1 MMQKKVTKLWLG
13 KFVSVRDYEVSNA
26 IKKGGLVIKHNN
38 EQMILKPNEL
48 SSLKPN
54 PKPIQSK
61 FKGTYKLVDIT
72 FKPMTDDPR
81 QASFIWSTLSV
92 NAVEQHIIWNNS
104 GIVLSAL
111 FVKPSSTIQQ
121 NWNDNSRRTGNVRPE
136 VRGFNG

>member
-13 KFVSVRDYEVSNA
+13 KFVSVRDYEVSKA
-26 IKKGGLVIKHNN
+26 IQKGGLVIQHNN
-38 EQMILKPNEL
+38 EQMVLKPNEL

-81 QASFIWSTLSV
+81 QGTFI
-92 NAVEQHIIWNNS
+92 
-104 GIVLSAL
+104 
-111 FVKPSSTIQQ
+111 
-121 NWNDNSRRTGNVRPE
+121 
-136 VRGFNG
+136 

>member
-1 MMQKKVTKLWLG
+1 M
-13 KFVSVRDYEVSNA
+13 RDYEVSNA

-38 EQMILKPNEL
+38 EQMILRPNEL

-92 NAVEQHIIWNNS
+92 NAVEQHII
-104 GIVLSAL
+104 
-111 FVKPSSTIQQ
+111 
-121 NWNDNSRRTGNVRPE
+121 
-136 VRGFNG
+136 